1 MPPSPV
7 LLNLL
12 MPPILLA
19 AAGAGLGAEPRAR
32 AAEALAAA
40 PSAIG
45 LPPLGSGHP
54 TPPAGTVLALA
65 SSCPADAPVPTPAG
79 WQGWDRSGV
88 IGWEEIERAGGVVPE
103 IEEDASQSPP
113 GWWRYPS
120 PLRSAAL
127 LEAEARDARWGLYG
141 KVEPRALARGDILI
155 RTAADAVGGTCLAC
169 GPCGKMAVLR
179 ERTEGRWG
187 TVEVDAEG
195 RGAAQRVG
203 SAMFFGPD
211 GQTLLPGIRV
221 FRMRVKKEDTI
232 GHIRELGRDLRH
244 LERTVGDSPAM
255 LASGEGAEDVV
266 AEKIHDLI
274 DEAWSLVAEEAY
286 DVDRRELASRGYAL
300 GAALGWPAAAES
312 GLALV
317 DDVLAR
323 APERAD
329 AWVTHGVL
337 SGLLGQP
344 ARALLDARTA
354 LGRGAE
360 AAGADPGSLDPPGLP
375 ARWLEV
381 RALLAAGDR
390 AGGEAALE
398 RFVARVPG
406 DRRALRLQA
415 RMRANAAAGAGAGAG
430 AGVGVDAGGPVSGPD
445 IPMSPIAPA
454 AADGISY
461 FASTERAGLESH
473 PLGFRVS
480 WPLTWRLAQ
489 VAASPATGVLASLST
504 GRALLDDGR
513 AERAS
518 AVLLA
523 QKPAGAAARA
533 ALLRDGLRKM
543 FPTAKVRALPPL
555 VPGSRRSQ
563 FHDQQPEGTR
573 VGEVVTLERAGAVFF
588 LVLNASADL
597 YPKLTEDYAT
607 FVRSLAST
615 GASRA
620 PAASTPSPSPAG
632 PSTQGPRP

>member
-1 MPPSPV
+1 
-7 LLNLL
+7 
-12 MPPILLA
+12 
-19 AAGAGLGAEPRAR
+19 
-32 AAEALAAA
+32 
-40 PSAIG
+40 
-45 LPPLGSGHP
+45 
-54 TPPAGTVLALA
+54 
-65 SSCPADAPVPTPAG
+65 
-79 WQGWDRSGV
+79 
-88 IGWEEIERAGGVVPE
+88 
-103 IEEDASQSPP
+103 
-113 GWWRYPS
+113 
-120 PLRSAAL
+120 
-127 LEAEARDARWGLYG
+127 
-141 KVEPRALARGDILI
+141 
-155 RTAADAVGGTCLAC
+155 
-169 GPCGKMAVLR
+169 
-179 ERTEGRWG
+179 
-187 TVEVDAEG
+187 
-195 RGAAQRVG
+195 
-203 SAMFFGPD
+203 
-211 GQTLLPGIRV
+211 
-221 FRMRVKKEDTI
+221 
-232 GHIRELGRDLRH
+232 
-244 LERTVGDSPAM
+244 M

-286 DVDRRELASRGYAL
+286 DVDRRELAARGYAL

-381 RALLAAGDR
+381 RSLLASGDR

-415 RMRANAAAGAGAGAG
+415 RLRANAAAGAGAA
-430 AGVGVDAGGPVSGPD
+430 AGVDAGGPGSGPG
-445 IPMSPIAPA
+445 IPMSPIAPPS
-454 AADGISY
+454 ADGISY
-461 FASTERAGLESH
+461 FASAERAGLESR

-518 AVLLA
+518 AVLLV
-523 QKPAGAAARA
+523 QKPAAASARA

-543 FPTAKVRALPPL
+543 FPTAKVKALPPL

-607 FVRSLAST
+607 FVRSLSSTVPSHAPPAS
-615 GASRA
+615 
-620 PAASTPSPSPAG
+620 PSPTPTPAG
-632 PSTQGPRP
+632 PSSTQAPRPP